1 MATDQPKILIKGGRV
16 IDPAS
21 GFDAIADVA
30 VAEGK
35 ILALGAAPAGFKA
48 EQQIDAKG
56 LIVAPGFVDLCAR
69 VGGENSVVRELQAAA
84 AGGVTSLVCPPDT
97 SPLLDEPGN
106 VEMLL
111 LRAAQSAGTGAHLLP
126 LGALMRGL
134 GGAELCE
141 LVHLSQAGCV
151 GFSHGDEPI
160 ANTQTLQ
167 RALQYA
173 ATFGYTLW
181 LHPRDAH
188 LGHGGVAA
196 SGAVATRLGL
206 SGVPV
211 AAETLALFTIFELV
225 RATGCRVHISRLS
238 SAAGVALVR
247 AAKLEGLPVTCDVSV
262 HNLLLCDVDV
272 GYFDTH
278 YRLSPVLRTPRDRDA
293 LQAALKDGTIDALV
307 SDHTPVAADA
317 KLLPFAE
324 AQAGASAVELL
335 LPLLL
340 QWGKAIGLSLPQ
352 TIACVTSRA
361 AACLTSTI
369 DNTGNRIDRLA
380 SNIYGLQAD
389 TVADIV
395 IFDPAQT
402 WQIYAANLRSSSAS
416 TPWLNYEMQGR
427 VVATCVAGKVAYSNA
442 KAIPSH

>member
-1 MATDQPKILIKGGRV
+1 MVTKMATEMPNILIKGGRV

-21 GFDAIADVA
+21 SFDQTADIA
-30 VAEGK
+30 VAQGK
-35 ILALGAAPAGFKA
+35 IIAIGALPASFKA
-48 EQQIDAKG
+48 DRVIEAKG
-56 LIVAPGFVDLCAR
+56 LVVAPGFVDLCAR
-69 VGGENSVVRELQAAA
+69 VGGETGVVRELQAAA

-111 LRAAQSAGTGAHLLP
+111 LRAAQGKSTGARLLP
-126 LGALMRGL
+126 LGALMKGL
-134 GGAELCE
+134 AGVELCE

-151 GFSHGDEPI
+151 GFSHGDEAI
-160 ANTQTLQ
+160 ADTKTLQ

-181 LHPRDAH
+181 LHARDAH

-211 AAETLALFTIFELV
+211 AAETVALFTLFELV

-247 AAKLEGLPVTCDVSV
+247 TAKLEGLPVTCDVSV

-278 YRLSPVLRTPRDRDA
+278 YRLSPVLRAPRDREA

-307 SDHTPVAADA
+307 SDHTPVASDA

-324 AQAGASAVELL
+324 AQPGASSVELL

-340 QWGKAIGLSLPQ
+340 QWGASASLSLPQ
-352 TIACVTSRA
+352 MLACVTSRA
-361 AACLTSTI
+361 AACITTPNNSY
-369 DNTGNRIDRLA
+369 TGNRNTELA
-380 SNIYGLQAD
+380 SVISGISVN

-395 IFDPAQT
+395 IFNPTAT
-402 WQIYAANLRSSSAS
+402 WQIKPEALLSRSSS

-427 VVATCVAGKVAYSNA
+427 VVATCVGGEIVFS
-442 KAIPSH
+442 SL